1 MALLSKTFLI
11 LKSFLTFCVF
21 AVSQQP
27 SYFLY
32 LNNPETLTKTGI
44 IHEKKF
50 NKDTRV
56 RYFLHF
62 KNGTDKKQNFS
73 LSSNQK
79 VTNLKKSFNTHE
91 LPERAGALTSK
102 NFMLAKETNSKLS
115 MSSMLNPEDTI
126 SGIVEGV
133 FQKNDVVKVNFGN
146 TNNKIDS
153 FDFYQSTYSFDRNIS
168 LELNSK
174 LSYRLGE
181 REESM
186 VPGGYGSNIN
196 LIVTPK
202 QTGIMKLSCSP
213 RGGAGILVFSH
224 RGIIYMTKLIPA
236 RENYNVM
243 FLSVEKNKSETFTF
257 IPCGGL
263 NYPIRLDFSLQSIIT
278 EEKLA

>member
-1 MALLSKTFLI
+1 MALLSKTLLF
-11 LKSFLTFCVF
+11 LKSLLTFSFF
-21 AVSQQP
+21 AVSKQP

-44 IHEKKF
+44 VHEKKF
-50 NKDTRV
+50 DKDTKV

-62 KNGTDKKQNFS
+62 KNGTKQNQTFS
-73 LSSNQK
+73 FSTLKTVNN
-79 VTNLKKSFNTHE
+79 VKKSFNTHE

-102 NFMLAKETNSKLS
+102 NFMLAKETNSKIFVNSILE
-115 MSSMLNPEDTI
+115 PETTI
-126 SGIVEGV
+126 SGIVEGI
-133 FQKNDVVKVNFGN
+133 FQKNDRVKVQFGS
-146 TNNKIDS
+146 TNNKIES
-153 FDFYQSTYSFDRNIS
+153 FDFYQSTYSFDKNIT
-168 LELNSK
+168 LDLNSQ

-196 LIVTPK
+196 LTITPK
-202 QTGIMKLSCSP
+202 QSGLLKLSCSP

-263 NYPIRLDFSLQSIIT
+263 NYPIRLDFSLQSIIV
-278 EEKLA
+278 EENLA